1 VADPVPATGRQGARP
16 LALENLSKVFGTGQP
31 AVDRVSMRIEAGE
44 FFSLLGP
51 SGCGKTTTLRM
62 VAGFEAPDAGRI
74 LLGGEDITA
83 LPPER
88 RDMGMVFQ
96 NYALFPHRT
105 IAENVAFGLRMRK
118 VPKAEIAARVR
129 EALALVRLTGFEDR
143 RPAQLSGGQQQRV
156 ALARAI
162 VINPTVLLCDEPLGA
177 LDKKLRQQMQFE
189 LKTLHRRL
197 GLTMIYVTHDQEE
210 ALTMSDRIAVMRA
223 GKVAQSGPPQEIYD
237 RPVDRFVADF
247 IGDTNILEGEAQG
260 MALAMPGWTL
270 PLAAPATGRVAVALR
285 PERVR
290 VAPPGQGLVDATV
303 EEANFLGDAVLLK
316 LALPG
321 EVAML
326 ARSPRQD
333 GAALAEPGARV
344 SLSWQAEDP
353 VVLADG

>member
-1 VADPVPATGRQGARP
+1 VPDTASRALTLRSLHKSFGSGA
-16 LALENLSKVFGTGQP
+16 A
-31 AVDRVSMRIEAGE
+31 AVDNVSLRIEEGE

-62 VAGFEAPDAGRI
+62 IAGFEAPDSGEIR
-74 LLGGEDITA
+74 LGAQNITA

-105 IAENVAFGLRMRK
+105 IAENVAFGLRMRR
-118 VPKAEIAARVR
+118 VPKPELATRVR

-223 GKVAQSGPPQEIYD
+223 GKVAQCGGPREIYD

-247 IGDTNILEGEAQG
+247 IGDTNILDGEAVG
-260 MALAMPGWTL
+260 AALAMPGGWRL
-270 PLAAPATGRVAVALR
+270 PLPEARHGRASVALR

-290 VAPPGQGLVDATV
+290 LCPPGAGLVDATI
-303 EEANFLGDAVLLK
+303 EEANFLGDSVLLK
-316 LALPG
+316 LSLPG
-321 EVAML
+321 EQGML
-326 ARSPRQD
+326 ARVPRHAEA
-333 GAALAEPGARV
+333 GLLEPGAT
-344 SLSWQAEDP
+344 LGLTWQADDP
-353 VVLADG
+353 VMLADA